1 MNNFFILILSFIF
14 LSSSAYSQ
22 GSEINDIWRYTQLY
36 KNEQGN
42 YFNLSGRLQAD
53 ATYFNSTSNNLASN
67 EDNTYSD
74 IIWRRFRFGFKAKYG
89 HIHTALE
96 GDFDLNDGGK
106 YKRLTDANLSWN
118 LDNGIKLT
126 VLKHSTG
133 FTLDGRTS
141 SKKLLTPQRNNLTN
155 NLWFTAEYFTGVSI
169 KGKLTNQ
176 TSYTSGIFSSDG
188 SDEIGFTKGSYFALF
203 SLTSSFSKNQLWDK
217 AEVGFDYVYN
227 DVDEQGNT
235 RDFSNVASFST
246 KLNTGSW
253 HLWSDLSL
261 GQGELGQSDLW
272 GLVIM
277 PFFQQTNK
285 IQWLMRYTYLD
296 SEQVNGLRLGKYEH
310 KIIEDKGN
318 NYQEIYAGVNYLIN
332 SHKLKLH
339 FGGQYTQM
347 LDDADDGG
355 KYGGWGIT
363 LALRSYW

>member
-1 MNNFFILILSFIF
+1 M
-14 LSSSAYSQ
+14 
-22 GSEINDIWRYTQLY
+22 
-36 KNEQGN
+36 
-42 YFNLSGRLQAD
+42 
-53 ATYFNSTSNNLASN
+53 
-67 EDNTYSD
+67 
-74 IIWRRFRFGFKAKYG
+74 
-89 HIHTALE
+89 
-96 GDFDLNDGGK
+96 
-106 YKRLTDANLSWN
+106 
-118 LDNGIKLT
+118 
-126 VLKHSTG
+126 
-133 FTLDGRTS
+133 
-141 SKKLLTPQRNNLTN
+141 
-155 NLWFTAEYFTGVSI
+155 
-169 KGKLTNQ
+169 
-176 TSYTSGIFSSDG
+176 
-188 SDEIGFTKGSYFALF
+188 
-203 SLTSSFSKNQLWDK
+203 
-217 AEVGFDYVYN
+217 
-227 DVDEQGNT
+227 
-235 RDFSNVASFST
+235 
-246 KLNTGSW
+246 SW